1 MISHKQMSNALGK
14 PVQTEKCLLTASLV
28 FFWFQARDTEEQ
40 TSQLILAKAEF
51 YEAKVFIEG

>member
-28 FFWFQARDTEEQ
+28 FFWFQARDAEEQ
-40 TSQLILAKAEF
+40 ISQLILAKVEF
-51 YEAKVFIEG
+51 Y